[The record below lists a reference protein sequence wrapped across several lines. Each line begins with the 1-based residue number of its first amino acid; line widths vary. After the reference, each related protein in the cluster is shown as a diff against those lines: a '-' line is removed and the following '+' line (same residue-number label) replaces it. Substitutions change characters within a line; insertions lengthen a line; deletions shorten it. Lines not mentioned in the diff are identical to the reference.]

1 MIPTEK
7 SRFFVEQSSKPFF
20 FRLSG
25 TFAIFCPALSY
36 RGGFQASSADSL
48 CANWLGDEAGHR

>member
-7 SRFFVEQSSKPFF
+7 KADFLLSNHLSLF